1 MEAMLAEQTK
11 VFILVSLLGAV
22 LGLAYD
28 VFRGFR
34 IALGGGK
41 IVTALFDILFCAC
54 CAVSF
59 FASALTLQQ
68 GQIRGYAVVGCVLGA
83 LLYFSALSPLVSA
96 VIGKI
101 AAAASRVPACI
112 KRVFKKIVHIAPKK

>member
-1 MEAMLAEQTK
+1 MEAMLAQQTK
-11 VFILVSLLGAV
+11 VFILVSLLGV
-22 LGLAYD
+22 LLGVCYD
-28 VFRGFR
+28 VLRGFR

-41 IVTALFDILFCAC
+41 IVTSLLDILFCAV

-83 LLYFSALSPLVSA
+83 LLYFSALSPYLSA
-96 VIGKI
+96 LIDKI
-101 AAAASRVPACI
+101 ALGANSVPARI
-112 KRVFKKIVHIAPKK
+112 GRVFKRISLFVRKK